1 MSTLIRVSM
10 LMLPDMVEWIDA
22 QIASGRFETRSQV
35 IRYYLR
41 AQMPQ
46 GDKRQ

>member
-1 MSTLIRVSM
+1 MTALVRVTLM
-10 LMLPDMVEWIDA
+10 MMPDMVEWIDS
-22 QIASGRFETRSQV
+22 QLESGRFETRSQV

-46 GDKRQ
+46 GDTRK

>member
-1 MSTLIRVSM
+1 MSLIRVT
-10 LMLPDMVEWIDA
+10 LMMMPDMVEWMDA
-22 QIASGRFETRSQV
+22 QIESGRFETRSQV